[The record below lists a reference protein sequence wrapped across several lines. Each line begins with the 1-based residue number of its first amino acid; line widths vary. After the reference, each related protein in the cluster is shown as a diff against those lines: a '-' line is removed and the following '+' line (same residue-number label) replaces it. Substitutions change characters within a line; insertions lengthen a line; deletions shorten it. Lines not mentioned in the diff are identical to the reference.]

1 MGSGLIYAAIVA
13 IWGLLLVP
21 MWMRKHETDLK
32 ISEVDNFTQAMKT
45 LADPVIPEPRNKPT
59 VIVKREVRAGLAD
72 PDKKRRMQLRRRA
85 FSAVAASFPVSF
97 IGVVFADL
105 SNFFLLTPLAA
116 FSLYVA
122 WVRSDVRR
130 RAELKKPR
138 EAREAREVVR
148 ESVPAPRATEA
159 QKVERSSRKRSQL
172 VASFAAIR
180 RNATQRLLET
190 EPEVDTAETESWQ
203 PAVSSSW
210 SQPETPLPTYVSAP
224 AASVVPR
231 EIDRK
236 YGEWNGETMLEAA
249 AAQRQNALAA
259 FVSDVMASEKLAVEQ
274 DLNPTTELPH
284 IATA

>member
-21 MWMRKHETDLK
+21 MWMRKHETDQK

-85 FSAVAASFPVSF
+85 FSAVVASIPVSVV
-97 IGVVFADL
+97 GVFFVDL
-105 SNFFLLTPLAA
+105 SHLFLLTPLAA

-130 RAELKKPR
+130 RAELKNPR
-138 EAREAREVVR
+138 TARKTVR
-148 ESVPAPRATEA
+148 ETQQIAAPVEA
-159 QKVERSSRKRSQL
+159 EKVERGPRKVSQL
-172 VASFAAIR
+172 AASFAAIR
-180 RNATQRLLET
+180 RNAAQRLLET
-190 EPEVDTAETESWQ
+190 EPEVDTAATESWQ
-203 PAVSSSW
+203 PAVSTSW

-224 AASVVPR
+224 AATVVPR

-236 YGEWNGETMLEAA
+236 YGGEWNGETMLEAA

-259 FVSDVMASEKLAVEQ
+259 FVSDVMASEKLAAAE
-274 DLNPTTELPH
+274 DTNPTTELPR

>member
-1 MGSGLIYAAIVA
+1 
-13 IWGLLLVP
+13 
-21 MWMRKHETDLK
+21 MWMRKHETDQK
-32 ISEVDNFTQAMKT
+32 ISEVEHFTQAMRT

-97 IGVVFADL
+97 IGVVFAGL
-105 SNFFLLTPLAA
+105 SAVFLLTPVAA

-122 WVRSDVRR
+122 WVRNDVRR
-130 RAELKKPR
+130 RNELKAPR
-138 EAREAREVVR
+138 VAREVREAVR
-148 ESVPAPRATEA
+148 APRVSE
-159 QKVERSSRKRSQL
+159 VEKIERAPRKRSQL
-172 VASFAAIR
+172 AASFAAIR
-180 RNATQRLLET
+180 RNAAQRLLET

-203 PAVSSSW
+203 PAVSTSW
-210 SQPETPLPTYVSAP
+210 SQPETPLPPYVSAP

-259 FVSDVMASEKLAVEQ
+259 FVSDVMASEKLAAAE
-274 DLNPTTELPH
+274 DTNPTTELPR